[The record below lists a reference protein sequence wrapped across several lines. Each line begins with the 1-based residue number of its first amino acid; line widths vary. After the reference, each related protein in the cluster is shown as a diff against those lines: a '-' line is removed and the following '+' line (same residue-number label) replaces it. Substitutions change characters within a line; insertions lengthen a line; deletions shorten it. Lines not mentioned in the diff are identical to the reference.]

1 MPTGNTVAALAL
13 TVLVLG
19 CDGAPDDLRTDSSS
33 GTCSDLTA
41 FVASYGAEGP
51 APNDALVTMT
61 ERHGELL
68 MYPALWDGAMVLQH
82 VAADSFVVAAHPR
95 FAVAFVRGPDGCAAS
110 ARVYG
115 LEYEGVYER
124 LDAASPRPVQLLLGG
139 QPREAAR
146 RYAAADAPDPDRL
159 AAAGRRFLRVRPSR
173 AAEAVAFLDELARHF
188 PDAAPVHA
196 ALGDALVAAG
206 DRAQAELTYEHALTL
221 DPANEAAVTALRRLG
236 TLPAPDTTSG
246 WQLPFSLEGL
256 FDPPRQAE
264 IDSAWARWER
274 RELAPREVRILL
286 RHPVDLE
293 GVSAEARIVGH
304 TVHGQRHLGVVIVPE
319 GASTGELPVLVEAKG
334 VSASFFPLTVPDG
347 LTSPRLLGASRDR
360 VVYVA
365 PGYRGENIVIGT
377 DTLTSEGDRSD
388 AWDGATDDAIAFL
401 RAALEATPEADTS
414 RVCVFG
420 RSRGGTV
427 ALLTGIREPRVDCVV
442 SWAAPTDWLSGMDIG
457 GWTQRELVEDGLRNR
472 AAPGETGGQFINYF
486 LSSAIAGRRGFTET
500 RLHLIASSPRFFAER
515 LPLAQVHWGLEDA
528 IVPPVN
534 GRSLVTRH
542 ARAIGTKQCLDARFH
557 PNAGHDQDRQMA
569 PRLSRE
575 FLMGVLLDTASAA
588 VASCRP

>member
-1 MPTGNTVAALAL
+1 
-13 TVLVLG
+13 
-19 CDGAPDDLRTDSSS
+19 
-33 GTCSDLTA
+33 
-41 FVASYGAEGP
+41 
-51 APNDALVTMT
+51 MT

-68 MYPALWDGAMVLQH
+68 MYPALWDGAMVLRH
-82 VAADSFVVAAHPR
+82 AAADSFVVAAHPR
-95 FAVAFVRGPDGCAAS
+95 FAATFIRGPDGCAES

-115 LEYEGVYER
+115 LEHEGVYAR
-124 LDAASPRPVQLLLGG
+124 LDPASPRPVQLLLDG

-146 RYAAADAPDPDRL
+146 RYATADSADPDRL
-159 AAAGRRFLRVRPSR
+159 VAVGRRFIRVRPSR
-173 AAEAVAFLDELARHF
+173 VAEGVAFLEELARLF
-188 PDAAPVHA
+188 PDDAPVHA

-206 DRAQAELTYEHALTL
+206 DRAQAERMYEHALTL
-221 DPANEAAVTALRRLG
+221 DPANEAAVTALSRLG
-236 TLPAPDTTSG
+236 TLPEPDTDSG
-246 WQLPFSLEGL
+246 WRLPFSMDGL

-264 IDSAWARWER
+264 IDSVWARWER
-274 RELAPREVRILL
+274 RDLAPRDVQILL

-319 GASTGELPVLVEAKG
+319 GAATGELPVLVEAKG

-347 LTSPRLLGASRDR
+347 LTSPRLLGESRDR

-365 PGYRGENIVIGT
+365 PGYRGESIVIDA
-377 DTLTSEGDRSD
+377 DTLTSQGDRSD

-401 RAALEATPEADTS
+401 RAALDATPEADTS

-427 ALLTGIREPRVDCVV
+427 ALLTGIRERRVDCVV
-442 SWAAPTDWLSGMDIG
+442 SWAAPTDWLSGMDLG

-486 LSSAIAGRRGFTET
+486 LSSAIAGRRGFDET
-500 RLHLIASSPRFFAER
+500 RLHLIASSPLHFAER

-534 GRSLVTRH
+534 GRALVTRH
-542 ARAIGTKQCLDARFH
+542 ERAGGSKQCLDARFH
-557 PNAGHDQDRQMA
+557 PEAGHDQDRQMA

-575 FLMGVLLDTASAA
+575 FLLGVFLDTASVT
-588 VASCRP
+588 VASCGP